1 MNTKQAS
8 SWKWRL
14 LASSCEVF
22 LNNCACRALSLAS
35 SHTRPL
41 TDTHFAVDT
50 HSPPPPFA
58 SHSSHWLELS
68 GVSGSQWRM
77 SIGLIH
83 RHRCTQTHSEALK
96 DRSGQRWQTHS
107 GAAPSSSAYKHTP
120 QSPHHVDSCESARS
134 PTQPQLCAATPAES
148 VQFIFIIHQ
157 STALIPVI
165 GYTLYHLLAPPP
177 VFLSPTG
184 GLGVSRQLTDWIVE
198 CVCVEWQ

>member
-1 MNTKQAS
+1 MKMAPSCLFLWS
-8 SWKWRL
+8 SSQQLCVQSSLPRL
-14 LASSCEVF
+14 LTHTHTHT
-22 LNNCACRALSLAS
+22 RTS
-35 SHTRPL
+35 SHRHTLRCGHTQP
-41 TDTHFAVDT
+41 
-50 HSPPPPFA
+50 PPPPFA

-83 RHRCTQTHSEALK
+83 RHRCTQTHNEALK

-134 PTQPQLCAATPAES
+134 PTQPQLRAATPAES

-165 GYTLYHLLAPPP
+165 GYTL
-177 VFLSPTG
+177 
-184 GLGVSRQLTDWIVE
+184 
-198 CVCVEWQ
+198 